1 MRIEYHRTL
10 IADRVRNEAFEAAL
24 RSVIEPGKT
33 TVADIGAGTGLIG
46 LLAARIGARE
56 VHLYEC
62 AEVAR
67 VAEAV
72 IAANGVTNCHLY
84 PCHSTEM
91 RSPPRVDVVVSETLG
106 NYPLE
111 ESIVTTMRDARRRH
125 LKVGGVVIPNRIVQ
139 FVAPVVVP
147 RIHLELTAWDRVG
160 FGLDFAA
167 ARTMS
172 LNNAYVRS
180 LAPSELVDDGRSAAV
195 WDTVD
200 FARSPATRRKGE
212 AKWKLARPTMIYGLA
227 AWWTAELFP
236 GVQISTAPGAPWTHW
251 EQLYFPLLAPIE
263 GAVGETVVVRLGSR
277 SSSEAGTHL
286 AWSALVLDRS
296 GKARSRQALD
306 LDKGHLP

>member
-10 IADRVRNEAFEAAL
+10 IADHVRNEAFEAAL

-72 IAANGVTNCHLY
+72 IAKNGATTCHLY

-111 ESIVTTMRDARRRH
+111 ENIVTTMRDARRRH

-147 RIHLELTAWDRVG
+147 RMHLELTAWDRVG
-160 FGLDFAA
+160 FGLDFAP

-180 LAPSELVDDGRSAAV
+180 LAPSELLNEGRSVAV

-200 FARSPATRRKGE
+200 LTISSATRRKGE
-212 AKWKLARPTMIYGLA
+212 AKWKLARGALIYGFA
-227 AWWTAELFP
+227 TWWTAELVP

-263 GAVGETVVVRLGSR
+263 GAAGETLAVRIGSQ
-277 SSSEAGTHL
+277 SSPEAGTHL
-286 AWSALVLDRS
+286 SWSALVLDRN
-296 GKARSRQALD
+296 GRTRSRQALD
-306 LDKGHLP
+306 LDKGHLS

>member
-10 IADRVRNEAFEAAL
+10 IADRARNEAFHLAL
-24 RSVIEPGKT
+24 RTVIEPGKT

-56 VHLYEC
+56 VHLYEF
-62 AEVAR
+62 AEVVR

-111 ESIVTTMRDARRRH
+111 ENIITTMRDARRRH
-125 LKVGGVVIPNRIVQ
+125 LRTGGVIIPNRIVQ
-139 FVAPVVVP
+139 VVAPVVVP
-147 RIHLELTAWDRVG
+147 RIHLELTVWDRVG
-160 FGLDFAA
+160 FGLDFAP
-167 ARTMS
+167 ARTIS
-172 LNNAYVRS
+172 LNNAYVRT
-180 LAPSELVDDGRSAAV
+180 LAPAELLDDGRSAAV
-195 WDTVD
+195 WDRVD
-200 FARSPATRRKGE
+200 LARSPATRRNGE
-212 AKWKLARPTMIYGLA
+212 ARWRLARGTMIYGFA
-227 AWWTAELFP
+227 TWWMAELVP

-263 GAVGETVVVRLGSR
+263 GEAGETVAVRIGSR
-277 SSSEAGTHL
+277 SSPAAGTHL
-286 AWSALVLDRS
+286 TWSALVLDRK
-296 GKARSRQALD
+296 GKTRSRQALD

>member
-72 IAANGVTNCHLY
+72 IAKNGVANCHLY

-111 ESIVTTMRDARRRH
+111 ENIVTTMRDARRRH
-125 LKVGGVVIPNRIVQ
+125 LKVGGIVIPNRIVQ

-147 RIHLELTAWDRVG
+147 RMHLELTVWDRVG
-160 FGLDFAA
+160 FGLDFAP

-180 LAPSELVDDGRSAAV
+180 LTPSELLDDGRSAAV

-212 AKWKLARPTMIYGLA
+212 AKWKLARTTMIYGLA
-227 AWWTAELFP
+227 AWWTAELVP

-263 GAVGETVVVRLGSR
+263 GAAGETLAVRLGSR
-277 SSSEAGTHL
+277 SSPEAGTHL
-286 AWSALVLDRS
+286 SWSALVLDRN
-296 GKARSRQALD
+296 GRTRSRQALD